1 MFRSLRVRLP
11 LLFLAG
17 IVLAGLLTPMKAS
30 QLSCQFSPDRTLS
43 EMRHEANGI
52 AELYSNAVNET
63 FGASQRKNSRR
74 APTFA
79 RANLEKAT
87 GDVIGY
93 VGVPPFPGERSGL
106 PQWDIKTINWT
117 SGETLT
123 FEFTPP
129 GLHHTYLAVAR
140 PVRLHKRPI
149 GAIVI
154 AKRKT
159 SVNHSVYLLVE
170 RLALAG
176 VLGLVVAG
184 LLGWYLS
191 RRLVRPVLVLSR
203 AADEVA
209 AGNYGV
215 TVPRRAPGEIG
226 HPPGRFAA
234 AT

>member
-1 MFRSLRVRLP
+1 
-11 LLFLAG
+11 
-17 IVLAGLLTPMKAS
+17 
-30 QLSCQFSPDRTLS
+30 
-43 EMRHEANGI
+43 
-52 AELYSNAVNET
+52 
-63 FGASQRKNSRR
+63 
-74 APTFA
+74 PTVA
-79 RANLEKAT
+79 RANLATAT
-87 GDVIGY
+87 GDLIGY
-93 VGVPPFPGERSGL
+93 VGVPLFPGEKSGL
-106 PQWDIKTINWT
+106 RQWSIDTIDWT

-129 GLHHTYLAVAR
+129 GFRHTYLAVAR

-215 TVPRRAPGEIG
+215 TVPRR
-226 HPPGRFAA
+226 
-234 AT
+234 